1 MIRLLDANF
10 KRLSKNKPFYIL
22 MIVTIIIAI
31 LKIIFSYID
40 MDSERP
46 IHLEEILCF
55 YPFIFSFFIASFTS
69 LFLGCEYN
77 DSVIRNKISIGHKR
91 LNIYLANL
99 ITVSI
104 ACLLFYIVYFLV
116 SLIIGI
122 PLFGVISISYSLF
135 LKIIITILIDI
146 LAYSSIFT
154 AIQMLFNS
162 NTISIVMNIGIILI
176 FILSLFAIGRL
187 QVDMSLEYSNKG
199 YGHTEDYKKEF
210 SWKVYETLN
219 NLNLFYH
226 DNSVYS
232 VMTSEYVDYNKM
244 QLSSLGIIVVSTSI
258 GLIIFNKKNLK

>member
-22 MIVTIIIAI
+22 MIITIIIAI

-46 IHLEEILCF
+46 VHLEEILCF

-69 LFLGCEYN
+69 LFLGCEYT

-116 SLIIGI
+116 SLIIGL
-122 PLFGVISISYSLF
+122 PFFGVISISYSLF

-154 AIQMLFNS
+154 AIQMLFNN

-176 FILSLFAIGRL
+176 FIFSFFVISSI
-187 QVDMSLEYSNKG
+187 QIDIEYSNQG
-199 YGHTEDYKKEF
+199 YSYTEDYKKEF
-210 SWKVYETLN
+210 SWKVCETLQ

-226 DNSVYS
+226 DYNVYHVS
-232 VMTSEYVDYNKM
+232 SSEDVNYNKM